1 MLEEERRQRQILA
14 SNFGEEMKEIQVEL
28 DKQKGQRQ
36 KEIDEN
42 GDLRKQIQ
50 SAIDIYRE
58 KEANYRAKMDNHGKL
73 IGEIEKKLKLTIE
86 GTLTSTIKQAES
98 EKAKFMAV
106 ANNTKELTV
115 KINNFMQKFD
125 QIKDEMNENARKFEH
140 YQSTIETK
148 KV

>member
-28 DKQKGQRQ
+28 DKQKAQRQ

-50 SAIDIYRE
+50 SAIDTYRE